1 MLSQI
6 SLQIHFLVLIGF
18 FIEYFDM
25 IVWNFKKKK
34 KILMEV
40 YFTANCCAKN
50 LVLFVTNTN
59 KTFSETCKA
68 QKDVEKTE
76 KKEM

>member
-1 MLSQI
+1 
-6 SLQIHFLVLIGF
+6 
-18 FIEYFDM
+18 
-25 IVWNFKKKK
+25 
-34 KILMEV
+34 MEV

-59 KTFSETCKA
+59 KTFRETCKA